1 MKLFL
6 AFLAVLVVFGCSQ
19 GNKVDSKFRRVKIVS
34 LVGPTGMSL
43 AELMANRSAEY
54 NVHLVTSPDQ
64 VIPQIISG
72 SADVA
77 MIPSNLAALL
87 YNKGGGSFSILGICT
102 KGVLYAVGKE
112 PFINGVESLKNSDMI
127 IYSSGQG
134 ATPEYVL
141 NEILKFNDITAEDIS
156 IRYLP
161 QHADLANQIASG
173 TIDLAILPE
182 PFVSTV
188 LHRNRELKVVLDLNK
203 EWEKAFGQRELP
215 MGVIVVQNRFAEEQP
230 ELFKK
235 FIVDFRESVNFV
247 TNNFEEASV
256 LMEKFDIISDDEI
269 AVEAI
274 PRCALC
280 FETGEKSKKT
290 LEHYFEVLYKANPKS
305 VGGKIPGEE
314 IYYQQ

>member
-6 AFLAVLVVFGCSQ
+6 AFLAVLILFGCSQ
-19 GNKVDSKFRRVKIVS
+19 GNKIDLKLRRVNVVS

-43 AELMANRSAEY
+43 AQLMENRSDEY

-72 SADVA
+72 SADLA

-87 YNKGGGSFSILGICT
+87 YNKGGGNFSILGICT

-112 PFINGVESLKNSDMI
+112 PFINGIASLKNSKRT

-141 NEILKFNDITAEDIS
+141 NEILKFNEIKDGEDVT
-156 IRYLP
+156 IRYFS

-173 TIDLAILPE
+173 TIELAILPE
-182 PFVSTV
+182 PFVSAV
-188 LHRNRELKVVLDLNK
+188 LHRNRELKVVLNLNN
-203 EWEKAFGQRELP
+203 EWNKVFGQNELP
-215 MGVIVVQNRFAEEQP
+215 MGVVIVQNKFAEEQP
-230 ELFKK
+230 EILKK
-235 FIVDFRESVNFV
+235 FIFDFRESVNFV
-247 TNNFEEASV
+247 TNNLEEASV
-256 LMEKFDIISDDEI
+256 LMEKFDIISSHKI
-269 AVEAI
+269 AIEAI

-280 FETGEKSKKT
+280 FESGEKSKKT

-314 IYYQQ
+314 IYYK